1 MTRSKVWMG
10 VGAFALATMGTV
22 SVEPSS
28 RGDIL
33 ASNVTLGISGTP
45 AEARRGERGE
55 RGRRRG
61 GPVFEAPEFEFDFS
75 ADDDDGPDDG
85 DDDEDDGPAITIG
98 PADDDD

>member
-1 MTRSKVWMG
+1 MG

-61 GPVFEAPEFEFDFS
+61 PVFEAPEFEFDFS
-75 ADDDDGPDDG
+75 ADDDDDGPDDG
-85 DDDEDDGPAITIG
+85 DDDDDGPEIIIG